1 MAKMYLSI
9 CLSDIPRGLIKEGSN
24 GKKYINLNVG
34 ELRTPDDKGND
45 HYVSVYVPK
54 AQRGDDDR
62 PIFIGRGQLRT
73 ENSPRPA
80 RGNSP
85 AENSHARSGGFDPN
99 HDLPF

>member
-1 MAKMYLSI
+1 MYLSI
-9 CLSDIPRGLIKEGSN
+9 CLSDIPGDLIKEGSN
-24 GKKYINLNVG
+24 GKKYLNLNVG

-54 AQRGDDDR
+54 DKRGNDDK

-73 ENSPRPA
+73 ENSPRRA

-85 AENSHARSGGFDPN
+85 AENSHLEVGHFDPD
-99 HDLPF
+99 HDLSF